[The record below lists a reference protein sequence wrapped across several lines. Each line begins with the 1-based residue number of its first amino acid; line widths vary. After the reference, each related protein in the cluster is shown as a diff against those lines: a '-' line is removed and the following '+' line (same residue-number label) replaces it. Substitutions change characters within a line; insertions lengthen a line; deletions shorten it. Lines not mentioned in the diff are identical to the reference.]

1 MDRLLWL
8 ESDLTS
14 EQIAETS
21 QATLGV
27 ALHPLALEHLSDSSL
42 SLQFP
47 FPRLEKHESY
57 LFGTLLVPS
66 NIQNPSADFD
76 ALVFAVT
83 HDAVVATVFCHPTSE
98 RDWQADR
105 ETLFAIDTTDS
116 TPDGGQFILNCL
128 QLVMHE
134 ITSDANA
141 ILGYLQKSSDD
152 VHDVIDLKR
161 NLGDLS
167 EGTSLS
173 SKARRSLLAEINAL
187 LPIAQGISSE
197 IPTIRRVVI
206 ETSSI
211 LDALASDDEKVDLHH
226 DHANTQ
232 RELFSRSLEIYLM
245 DLLVQS
251 RQVLGILG
259 DIESLTK
266 GIADR
271 STQLAEEESV
281 AAGRFTGAIASIML
295 LPTFIVGLYGQNFAK
310 MPETNWAYGYLFS
323 WGAIVALTVFQ
334 VWFFRRRRWL

>member
-1 MDRLLWL
+1 M
-8 ESDLTS
+8 
-14 EQIAETS
+14 
-21 QATLGV
+21 
-27 ALHPLALEHLSDSSL
+27 
-42 SLQFP
+42 
-47 FPRLEKHESY
+47 
-57 LFGTLLVPS
+57 LVPS

-76 ALVFAVT
+76 ALVSAVT
-83 HDAVVATVFCHPTSE
+83 HDAVVATVFRHPTSE
-98 RDWQADR
+98 RDWLADR
-105 ETLFAIDTTDS
+105 ENLFAIDTTDS

-134 ITSDANA
+134 ITTDANA
-141 ILGYLQKSSDD
+141 ILEYLQQSSDD

-161 NLGDLS
+161 NLRDLS

-197 IPTIRRVVI
+197 IPTIRRVVN

-211 LDALASDDEKVDLHH
+211 LDSLANNDENVDLHH
-226 DHANTQ
+226 DHTNLQ
-232 RELFSRSLEIYLM
+232 RELFSRSLEIYLT
-245 DLLVQS
+245 DLLVHS

-310 MPETNWAYGYLFS
+310 MPETN
-323 WGAIVALTVFQ
+323 
-334 VWFFRRRRWL
+334 

>member
-57 LFGTLLVPS
+57 LFGTLLIPS

-98 RDWQADR
+98 RDWLADR

-128 QLVMHE
+128 QHTRRYRTRLRFCKSPTGNANTCWLSTACPCSSSRAASGVDAQTRIQFSVDSGKIPSS
-134 ITSDANA
+134 ITSMHM
-141 ILGYLQKSSDD
+141 KSG
-152 VHDVIDLKR
+152 VGH
-161 NLGDLS
+161 
-167 EGTSLS
+167 
-173 SKARRSLLAEINAL
+173 
-187 LPIAQGISSE
+187 Q
-197 IPTIRRVVI
+197 
-206 ETSSI
+206 
-211 LDALASDDEKVDLHH
+211 ASDVPSMTVYS
-226 DHANTQ
+226 AS
-232 RELFSRSLEIYLM
+232 FMSRP
-245 DLLVQS
+245 V
-251 RQVLGILG
+251 RW
-259 DIESLTK
+259 SLT
-266 GIADR
+266 
-271 STQLAEEESV
+271 ST
-281 AAGRFTGAIASIML
+281 
-295 LPTFIVGLYGQNFAK
+295 
-310 MPETNWAYGYLFS
+310 
-323 WGAIVALTVFQ
+323 
-334 VWFFRRRRWL
+334 